1 MRLTSNRRNITRIN
15 DRTRMEYNTRQSYK
29 RSQRGI
35 ANKQKGERT
44 VDDGW
49 HLKANGGKE

>member
-15 DRTRMEYNTRQSYK
+15 DRTRMEYNTRKSYK